1 MDEKSQKELD
11 FWQKKIQ
18 SEGGKLKNSWYVDLF
33 TTHFKI
39 ASGFYTDKKVLDI
52 GCGPRG
58 TLEWANMASERIGLD
73 HYADYYDQLA
83 THSHQMQY
91 VSAKA
96 HSIPFADNYFDV
108 ISAFNVLEYIHD
120 ISAVLTEIFRVLK
133 PGGIFLLLSDVGLDF
148 QQKKSLATATEF
160 AQLITSDW
168 EKIDVDYYEKKDN
181 GIYKCLSQG
190 IRYDQADPTKRS
202 FIASVLAYKPTVV
215 TQLTSQPKVS
225 IMMPVQQEVAYLW
238 QAIESVLAQT
248 YTSYEIIVVD
258 SSSDSIIGQRLKPY
272 QDRIV
277 YLAADNINHVTHLND
292 AINQSK
298 GELITFLDT
307 NNFWV
312 SNEQLAK
319 QVADFETDTSLGLL
333 YGGWQVVKGEEQAI
347 LNVEP
352 WLKNPQLNIETWLQQ
367 QSVNLNA
374 LMIRRQWLEKVG
386 NFNQELKIGYD
397 LDLVLRLSLVGCP
410 ANWLQEIITSDR
422 EAYPV
427 DNRHDLNPVEDLS
440 GILNQ
445 FFARGDLPKDI
456 KEMESKIRYTSLVK
470 VAWKQYYQ
478 GKPQGA
484 IAYLAQSLKFSPYL
498 RVETICNWIE
508 QFVNLSRMDNVEFD
522 VDAFSDLEEWKGL
535 VM

>member
-33 TTHFKI
+33 TNHFKI
-39 ASGFYTDKKVLDI
+39 ASGFYTDKKILDI

-73 HYADYYDQLA
+73 HYADYYAQLA
-83 THSHQMQY
+83 INSHQMQY

-96 HSIPFADNYFDV
+96 HSIPFDDNYFDV
-108 ISAFNVLEYIHD
+108 VSAFNVLEYIHD

-148 QQKKSLATATEF
+148 QQKKSITTTTF
-160 AQLITSDW
+160 AQLVGSDW
-168 EKIDVDYYEKKDN
+168 EIIDVDYYEKKDN
-181 GIYKCLSQG
+181 GIYKCLSQA
-190 IRYDQADPTKRS
+190 IRYDQADTTKRG
-202 FIASVLAYKPTVV
+202 FIASVLAYKPSLV

-225 IMMPVQQEVAYLW
+225 IIMPVQHEVAYLW
-238 QAIESVLAQT
+238 QAIESVFKQT

-277 YLAADNINHVTHLND
+277 YLAADNANHVAHLND
-292 AINQSK
+292 AIGQCR

-319 QVADFETDTSLGLL
+319 QVADFEADTSLGLL
-333 YGGWQVVKGEEQAI
+333 YGGWQVVKGEEQAR

-352 WLKNPQLNIETWLQQ
+352 WQKNPQLNIATWLQQ
-367 QSVNLNA
+367 QTVNLNA

-410 ANWLQEIITSDR
+410 ANWLQQIISSDR
-422 EAYPV
+422 SE
-427 DNRHDLNPVEDLS
+427 LTTVEDKS
-440 GILNQ
+440 AILNQ
-445 FFARGDLPKDI
+445 FFARADLPKDI

-470 VAWKQYYQ
+470 VAWEQYYQ

-508 QFVNLSRMDNVEFD
+508 QFVNLSRVDNVEFD